1 MDKKFYEK
9 ISNVFKKMDPETINA
24 ISGIIGLGMLGVTI
38 RSNSFKKAKAV
49 SEEQKR
55 RDHIRNMDSQIR
67 ANRRLNRREMNRS
80 GSVVQDS
87 YIPWM
92 TQSDMS
98 SIMDAYNEYKE
109 LGI

>member
-9 ISNVFKKMDPETINA
+9 ISNVFKKMDPDMINVMC
-24 ISGIIGLGMLGVTI
+24 GVIGLGMLGVTVH
-38 RSNSFKKAKAV
+38 SNSFKKAKEV

-87 YIPWM
+87 YISWM